1 MSNQPRPSAGHDDA
15 LAVFKKHKPESYTKF
30 AKMIRDEGFSISN
43 SRAKKL
49 FETMKSNRLIE
60 LPETKKPKNTQHK
73 KKPSFEEVAVKVK
86 ESTTDKNRPAAKPD
100 DAIMRELK
108 LLLTDIREN
117 KTMIHRVEDRIDS
130 IENDIRILKKS
141 IERLKV
147 LEQQVDVLKV
157 FTPLR

>member
-1 MSNQPRPSAGHDDA
+1 
-15 LAVFKKHKPESYTKF
+15 
-30 AKMIRDEGFSISN
+30 
-43 SRAKKL
+43 
-49 FETMKSNRLIE
+49 
-60 LPETKKPKNTQHK
+60 
-73 KKPSFEEVAVKVK
+73 
-86 ESTTDKNRPAAKPD
+86 
-100 DAIMRELK
+100 MRELK